1 MTLLGGM
8 KQREVITVLIQL
20 KKTQKQTVKMQDNA
34 NSKYVKKLFAHFTCL
49 NVIHFKFCRMVE
61 TVF

>member
-20 KKTQKQTVKMQDNA
+20 KKTQKQTVKMLDNA
-34 NSKYVKKLFAHFTCL
+34 NNMSKNYSL
-49 NVIHFKFCRMVE
+49 I
-61 TVF
+61 